1 MDIETKNKYFE
12 AYMDDLRF
20 LGAKIPYLHWDVTS
34 DGNIYMLWDKMNDEL
49 EDPHIQLSDKY
60 VSCLT
65 CLVNNFNLLHQVN
78 DEDL

>member
-34 DGNIYMLWDKMNDEL
+34 DGNIYM
-49 EDPHIQLSDKY
+49 
-60 VSCLT
+60 
-65 CLVNNFNLLHQVN
+65 
-78 DEDL
+78 